1 MNRKNIV
8 YTILLLAIFVT
19 FSGCTSPGNVTIKTT
34 PSSEETPIGEAVQ
47 DSKTIIVKQI
57 YEEGGGLDS
66 DGGCCITGA
75 GDNSKDQSTQSFLSY
90 DVTEIP
96 TNATIVEAKPDF
108 SEYNRNADPFSTLG
122 CLNVYQQDF
131 GSVDPKDFFL
141 GTPTNSLAK
150 WCSEVDLKTSQLK
163 SDELA
168 KALQSK
174 VGQKRFQVRLQ
185 FDKST
190 DNNKQTDNI
199 LETYSKITVTYVM
212 K

>member
-8 YTILLLAIFVT
+8 YTILLLAIFVW
-19 FSGCTSPGNVTIKTT
+19 FSGCTATTTIKTT
-34 PSSEETPIGEAVQ
+34 PSSAETPIGEAVQ

-57 YEEGGGLDS
+57 YEEGGGVDS

-90 DVTEIP
+90 DITEIP

-108 SEYNRNADPFSTLG
+108 SEHNRNGDPFSTLG

-185 FDKST
+185 FEKST
-190 DNNKQTDNI
+190 DNNEQTDNI

>member
-8 YTILLLAIFVT
+8 YIILLLAIFVT
-19 FSGCTSPGNVTIKTT
+19 FSGCTSPGNIAKTI
-34 PSSEETPIGEAVQ
+34 PSNTETPISEVVQ
-47 DSKTIIVKQI
+47 NSKTIIVKQI
-57 YEEGGGLDS
+57 YGESGGLDN
-66 DGGCCITGA
+66 GVCCSAGA
-75 GDNSKDQSTQSFLSY
+75 GDNYKDQSTQSFLSY
-90 DVTEIP
+90 DITEIP
-96 TNATIVEAKPDF
+96 ANATIVETKLDF
-108 SEYNRNADPFSTLG
+108 SAYHRTADPFSTLG

-131 GSVDPKDFFL
+131 GSLDPKDFFL

-168 KALQSK
+168 KVLQSK

-190 DNNKQTDNI
+190 DNNKQTDDI
-199 LETYSKITVTYVM
+199 LATDLKITVTYVM

>member
-8 YTILLLAIFVT
+8 YTILLLAIFVI
-19 FSGCTSPGNVTIKTT
+19 FSGCTATTTIKTT
-34 PSSEETPIGEAVQ
+34 PSNTETPISEVVQ
-47 DSKTIIVKQI
+47 NSKTIIVNQI
-57 YEEGGGLDS
+57 YEESGGVDS
-66 DGGCCITGA
+66 DGGCCIAGA
-75 GDNSKDQSTQSFLSY
+75 GDNYKDQSTQNFLSY
-90 DVTEIP
+90 DITEIP
-96 TNATIVEAKPDF
+96 ANAIIVETKLDVSAYHI
-108 SEYNRNADPFSTLG
+108 SGDPFSTLG

-168 KALQSK
+168 KVLQSK
-174 VGQKRFQVRLQ
+174 VGQKRFEVRLQ

-199 LETYSKITVTYVM
+199 LATYTKIIVTYVM